1 MKPAL
6 RLLFVAAESAPL
18 VKVGGLGDVIGA
30 LPAALR
36 GRGHDVRVVMPS
48 YRGLD
53 APGAELLWSGR
64 ERFVDQLVDV
74 RVLAPTPTILL
85 VECAEAF
92 DRDQVYGEPD
102 DGDRF
107 ALFARAVL
115 SFLADFE
122 WKPEI
127 IHAHDWHA
135 ALVPI
140 LEHATPTVL
149 TIHNLAFQGWRE
161 AAFARREGLELDP
174 GGDGINL
181 LGRGIANAT
190 AVTTVSPTYAREIRT
205 PIDGMGLDSALR
217 QRGVTGIVNGID
229 TDMFN
234 PATDRALAE
243 PFDVG
248 RLAARGA
255 NRTALLGRL
264 GLADDERSPVLGAV
278 TRLFGQ
284 KGMDLVLDA
293 APALLH
299 RGVRLIVLGT
309 GDPELEDRFRT
320 LAAANPQT
328 VAAILDFDVVL
339 AQQIYAG
346 SDLFLM
352 PSRFEPCGLGQ
363 LIAMRYGS
371 IPLARR
377 TGGLADTV
385 QPGQTGFLFDE
396 ASPAALVAAY
406 DEALKVFRA
415 KPRWRALQTRAMLAD
430 HSWDVSAREYEALY
444 EGLLAG

>member
-1 MKPAL
+1 MRPAL

-217 QRGVTGIVNGID
+217 QRGVIGIVNGID

-243 PFDVG
+243 PFDV
-248 RLAARGA
+248 
-255 NRTALLGRL
+255 
-264 GLADDERSPVLGAV
+264 S
-278 TRLFGQ
+278 
-284 KGMDLVLDA
+284 
-293 APALLH
+293 
-299 RGVRLIVLGT
+299 
-309 GDPELEDRFRT
+309 
-320 LAAANPQT
+320 
-328 VAAILDFDVVL
+328 
-339 AQQIYAG
+339 
-346 SDLFLM
+346 
-352 PSRFEPCGLGQ
+352 
-363 LIAMRYGS
+363 
-371 IPLARR
+371 
-377 TGGLADTV
+377 
-385 QPGQTGFLFDE
+385 
-396 ASPAALVAAY
+396 ASA
-406 DEALKVFRA
+406 
-415 KPRWRALQTRAMLAD
+415 
-430 HSWDVSAREYEALY
+430 
-444 EGLLAG
+444 